1 MINHSHVMPGVSVLC
16 EQKLHVIFFFFLFC
30 SFTWLCSQV
39 HTSLVTHFRG
49 QIVAEFDKE
58 FRYLYAESKAVT
70 SFSVSDPLSQNTSKS
85 TESLLKPIQNDAETL
100 SASSS
105 LSNVSIRSI
114 KMSPFMKNPSCSVH
128 QEKHDLSPDSGD
140 KMGKEDT
147 SLKPT
152 CPVQQGE
159 PPDSPNSPSNKS
171 NLYHKSNLTTARTF
185 LQLEPSPVLGSNK
198 PNYQGDDKA
207 NSGHCSPV
215 TQEQTPQFLSEGA
228 NCTVT
233 STKQKEPAATSREPT
248 AENDNFYGTEKRQ
261 GLGQGKLDLLLPY
274 NQLKRTK
281 KPAVPSYDKLTE
293 DMLME
298 KSSAY
303 GAEKRMTLGHSK
315 LDLITKYNKLK
326 SKHIHSRFE
335 L

>member
-1 MINHSHVMPGVSVLC
+1 M
-16 EQKLHVIFFFFLFC
+16 
-30 SFTWLCSQV
+30 
-39 HTSLVTHFRG
+39 THFRG

-70 SFSVSDPLSQNTSKS
+70 SFSVLDPMCQNTSKG
-85 TESLLKPIQNDAETL
+85 TESFLKPIQNDAETL

-114 KMSPFMKNPSCSVH
+114 KMSPFMKNTSCSAH
-128 QEKHDLSPDSGD
+128 QEKHDVSPDSGD
-140 KMGKEDT
+140 KKGKEDT
-147 SLKPT
+147 SLKST

-171 NLYHKSNLTTARTF
+171 TLYHKSNLMTARTF
-185 LQLEPSPVLGSNK
+185 LQPEPSPVLSSNK
-198 PNYQGDDKA
+198 PNYQGDDKT
-207 NSGHCSPV
+207 NSGHSSPV
-215 TQEQTPQFLSEGA
+215 TQEQTPQFPSEGA
-228 NCTVT
+228 NCTGT
-233 STKQKEPAATSREPT
+233 GIKQKEAAATSREPT
-248 AENDNFYGTEKRQ
+248 VENDNFYGTEKRQ
-261 GLGQGKLDLLLPY
+261 NLGQGKLDLLLPY

-293 DMLME
+293 DMLTE